1 LASRQA
7 LRALEVSRLE
17 LPWDP
22 TLSAGPLHETSTED
36 YELPLW
42 MFPVNPFTESTS
54 SDVKR
59 TGAELKSKHREAVLT
74 PEEIQRRTEDYR
86 DWLQRQG
93 LSRLEDVGAVDAG
106 TQSTAAREREEP
118 LDRTGAGSR

>member
-1 LASRQA
+1 
-7 LRALEVSRLE
+7 
-17 LPWDP
+17 
-22 TLSAGPLHETSTED
+22 LHESVTED

-42 MFPVNPFTESTS
+42 MLSVNPLSESTS
-54 SDVKR
+54 SDEKH
-59 TGAELKSKHREAVLT
+59 TGAELKGKHREAVLT
-74 PEEIQRRTEDYR
+74 PEEIHRRTEGYR

-106 TQSTAAREREEP
+106 AQSTATREHEEP